1 MPNAAQA
8 LVEILHRNGI
18 DRVFCVPGESFLGIM
33 DALHDSPIDVVT
45 ARHEASAGFMAVADA
60 RLTARPGVLLVSRGP
75 GATNAAI
82 ALHTAEQDA
91 VPLILIVGQIEKKDL
106 RREAFQEIDYGR
118 MYGGIAKWV
127 TEAIDAEQVPELT
140 AKAVRI
146 ATSGTPG
153 PVVLVIPEDLQFP
166 EAPMPAG
173 VVQARRPSVP
183 APQDIAD
190 VRASLEKAQRPLI
203 IAGGGMDVPGGR
215 EALLAFAERWNVP
228 VAVSF
233 RRQDLFPNAH
243 PLYAGDL
250 GLANPKQQI
259 ATFQDSDL
267 ILALGTRLGDITTQ
281 NYSFPDYPRPRQALV
296 HCHDDSRIIGQHFI
310 ADVGIAASPKA
321 LAEALADGTSL
332 PARDWSG
339 KVRALYEAYATWT
352 VKTAPDGVVFGNV
365 VHALNEVLEE
375 DGIVVA
381 DAGTL
386 SSHVYRHVPFR
397 YPQRLLAPISGA
409 MGYGVPG
416 AVAAA
421 LRHPGRQVVCLVGD
435 GGFMMTGSE
444 FMTAVARKL
453 PLLILLSNNSS
464 YASIRI
470 HQERHYPGRV
480 VATDLVNP
488 DFAALARAYGAAG
501 YSIER
506 EEDIRPVL
514 REAVQATGP
523 RLVEVKASLETYL
536 PAAVSRA
543 NAAD

>member
-127 TEAIDAEQVPELT
+127 AEAIDAEQVPELT

-153 PVVLVIPEDLQFP
+153 PVVLVVPEDLQFP

-183 APQDIAD
+183 APGDVAE
-190 VRASLEKAQRPLI
+190 VRALLEKAQRPLI
-203 IAGGGMDVPGGR
+203 IAGGGLDVPGGR

-259 ATFQDSDL
+259 AAFQDSDL

-321 LAEALADGTSL
+321 LAEALADGTAL

-339 KVRALYEAYATWT
+339 MVRALYEDYATWT

-397 YPQRLLAPISGA
+397 HPQRLLAPISGA

-421 LRHPGRQVVCLVGD
+421 LRHPGRQVICLVGD

-444 FMTAVARKL
+444 FMTAVARQL

-536 PAAVSRA
+536 PATVSRA

>member
-82 ALHTAEQDA
+82 AMHTAEQDA

-127 TEAIDAEQVPELT
+127 AEAIDAEQVPELT

-190 VRASLEKAQRPLI
+190 VRALLEKAQRPLI

-250 GLANPKQQI
+250 GLANPNQQI

-281 NYSFPDYPRPRQALV
+281 NYSFPDYPKPRQALV

-310 ADVGIAASPKA
+310 ADVGIAASPRA

-339 KVRALYEAYATWT
+339 KVRALYEEYATWT

-397 YPQRLLAPISGA
+397 HPQRLLAPISGA

>member
-1 MPNAAQA
+1 MPNAAQT

-18 DRVFCVPGESFLGIM
+18 DRLFCVPGESFLGIM
-33 DALHDSPIDVVT
+33 DALHDSAIDVVT

-60 RLTARPGVLLVSRGP
+60 RLTGRPGVLLVSRGP

-127 TEAIDAEQVPELT
+127 AESIDAKQVPELT

-166 EAPMPAG
+166 EAPMPAD
-173 VVQARRPSVP
+173 VVQKRRPSVP
-183 APQDIAD
+183 APAD
-190 VRASLEKAQRPLI
+190 VAEVRTLLEKAERPLI
-203 IAGGGMDVPGGR
+203 IAGGGLDVPGGR

-250 GLANPKQQI
+250 GLANPAPQI

-281 NYSFPDYPRPRQALV
+281 NYSFPDYPRPRQTLV
-296 HCHDDSRIIGQHFI
+296 HCHDDSRIVGQHFI
-310 ADVGIAASPKA
+310 ADVGIAAAPKA
-321 LAEALADGTSL
+321 LAESLAEGSAL

-339 KVRALYEAYATWT
+339 KIHALYEGYANWT

-365 VHALNEVLEE
+365 VHALNQVLTE

-397 YPQRLLAPISGA
+397 HPQRLLAPISGA

-421 LRHPGRQVVCLVGD
+421 LRHPGRQVICLVGD

-488 DFAALARAYGAAG
+488 DFAALARAYGAAA
-501 YSIER
+501 YSIDR
-506 EEDIRPVL
+506 EEDILPVL
-514 REAVQATGP
+514 REAAQARGP
-523 RLVEVKASLETYL
+523 RLIEVKASLETYL
-536 PAAVSRA
+536 PVTRPK
-543 NAAD
+543 AAD

>member
-127 TEAIDAEQVPELT
+127 AEAIDAEQVPELT

-153 PVVLVIPEDLQFP
+153 PVVLVVPEDLQFP

-173 VVQARRPSVP
+173 VVQQRRPSVP
-183 APQDIAD
+183 APGDVAE
-190 VRASLEKAQRPLI
+190 VRALLEKAQRPLI
-203 IAGGGMDVPGGR
+203 IAGGGLDVPGGR

-250 GLANPKQQI
+250 GLATPKQQI
-259 ATFQDSDL
+259 AAFQDSDL

-321 LAEALADGTSL
+321 LAEALADGTAL

-339 KVRALYEAYATWT
+339 MVRALYEDYATWT
-352 VKTAPDGVVFGNV
+352 VKAAPDGVVFGNV

-397 YPQRLLAPISGA
+397 HPQRLLAPISGA

-421 LRHPGRQVVCLVGD
+421 LRHPGRQVICLVGD

-444 FMTAVARKL
+444 FMTAVARQL

-536 PAAVSRA
+536 PATVSRA

>member
-127 TEAIDAEQVPELT
+127 AEAIDAEQVPELT

-153 PVVLVIPEDLQFP
+153 PVVLVVPEDLQFP
-166 EAPMPAG
+166 EAPMSAG
-173 VVQARRPSVP
+173 VVQQRRPSVP

-190 VRASLEKAQRPLI
+190 VRALLEKAQRPLI
-203 IAGGGMDVPGGR
+203 IAGGGLDVPGGR

-259 ATFQDSDL
+259 AAFQDSDL

-321 LAEALADGTSL
+321 LAEALADGTAL

-339 KVRALYEAYATWT
+339 MVRALYEDYATWT

-397 YPQRLLAPISGA
+397 HPQRLLAPISGA

-421 LRHPGRQVVCLVGD
+421 LRHPGRQVICLVGD

-444 FMTAVARKL
+444 FMTAVARQL

-501 YSIER
+501 YIIER

-536 PAAVSRA
+536 PATVSRA

>member
-127 TEAIDAEQVPELT
+127 AEAIDAEQVPELT

-153 PVVLVIPEDLQFP
+153 PVVLVVPEDLQFP
-166 EAPMPAG
+166 EAPMSAG
-173 VVQARRPSVP
+173 VVQQRRPSVP

-190 VRASLEKAQRPLI
+190 VRALLEKAQRPLI
-203 IAGGGMDVPGGR
+203 IAGGGLDVPGGR

-259 ATFQDSDL
+259 AAFQDSDL

-321 LAEALADGTSL
+321 LAETLADGTAL

-339 KVRALYEAYATWT
+339 MVRALYEDYATWT
-352 VKTAPDGVVFGNV
+352 VKAAPDGVVFGNV

-397 YPQRLLAPISGA
+397 HPQRLLAPISGA

-421 LRHPGRQVVCLVGD
+421 LRHPGRQVICLVGD

-444 FMTAVARKL
+444 FMTAVARQL

-501 YSIER
+501 YIIER

-536 PAAVSRA
+536 PATVSRA

>member
-1 MPNAAQA
+1 
-8 LVEILHRNGI
+8 
-18 DRVFCVPGESFLGIM
+18 
-33 DALHDSPIDVVT
+33 
-45 ARHEASAGFMAVADA
+45 
-60 RLTARPGVLLVSRGP
+60 
-75 GATNAAI
+75 
-82 ALHTAEQDA
+82 
-91 VPLILIVGQIEKKDL
+91 
-106 RREAFQEIDYGR
+106 

-127 TEAIDAEQVPELT
+127 AEAIDAEQVPELA

-166 EAPMPAG
+166 EAPLPADI
-173 VVQARRPSVP
+173 VQKRRPSVP
-183 APQDIAD
+183 APEDI
-190 VRASLEKAQRPLI
+190 VEIRALLERAQRPLI
-203 IAGGGMDVPGGR
+203 IAGGGLDVPGGR
-215 EALLAFAERWNVP
+215 AALLAFAERWNAP

-233 RRQDLFPNAH
+233 RRQDMFANAH

-250 GLANPKQQI
+250 GLANPKHQI
-259 ATFQDSDL
+259 ALFQDSDL

-281 NYSFPDYPRPRQALV
+281 NYSFPEYPRPRQTLV

-310 ADVGIAASPKA
+310 ADIGIVASPKA
-321 LAEALADGTSL
+321 LAEALVDGPAL
-332 PARDWSG
+332 PTRDWSR
-339 KVRALYEAYATWT
+339 KVQTAYEDYATWT

-365 VHALNEVLEE
+365 VHALNEVLTE

-386 SSHVYRHVPFR
+386 SSHVYRHVPFC

-421 LRHPGRQVVCLVGD
+421 LRHPGQQVICLVGD

-444 FMTAVARKL
+444 FMTAIARKL

-488 DFAALARAYGAAG
+488 DFAALARAYGAAA
-501 YSIER
+501 YSIDR
-506 EEDIRPVL
+506 EEDILPVL
-514 REAVQATGP
+514 RAATQATGP
-523 RLVEVKASLETYL
+523 RLIEVKASLETYL
-536 PAAVSRA
+536 PAISA

>member
-127 TEAIDAEQVPELT
+127 AEAIDAEQVPELT

-153 PVVLVIPEDLQFP
+153 PVVLVVPEDLQFP

-173 VVQARRPSVP
+173 VVQQRRPSVP
-183 APQDIAD
+183 APGDVAE
-190 VRASLEKAQRPLI
+190 VRALLEKAQRPLI
-203 IAGGGMDVPGGR
+203 IAGGGLDVPGGR

-259 ATFQDSDL
+259 AAFQDSDL

-321 LAEALADGTSL
+321 LAEALADGTAL

-339 KVRALYEAYATWT
+339 MVRALYEDYATWT
-352 VKTAPDGVVFGNV
+352 VKAAPDGVVFGNV

-397 YPQRLLAPISGA
+397 HPQRLLAPISGA

-421 LRHPGRQVVCLVGD
+421 LRHPGRQVICLVGD

-444 FMTAVARKL
+444 FMTAVARQL

-536 PAAVSRA
+536 PATVSRA